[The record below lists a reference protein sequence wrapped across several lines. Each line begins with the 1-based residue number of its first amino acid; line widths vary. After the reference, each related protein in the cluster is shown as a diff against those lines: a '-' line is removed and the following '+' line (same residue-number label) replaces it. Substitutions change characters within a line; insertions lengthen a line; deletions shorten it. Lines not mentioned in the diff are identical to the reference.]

1 MYKAFVQYYIVFF
14 KNFIAVSAGFFSLF
28 KMNIEQTLFSS
39 EKNWPPIAPKLDL
52 DQ

>member
-1 MYKAFVQYYIVFF
+1 MYKAIVQYIVFF

-28 KMNIEQTLFSS
+28 KMNKPFLVQK
-39 EKNWPPIAPKLDL
+39 KNWPPIAPKLDL